1 MSFLKQA
8 YALEQEVLEDVTDV
22 DGDEFLD
29 IVEQASN
36 ARFEAE
42 TINEEVERAIVVH
55 DEIENQN
62 ETLEEIIKEK
72 GEITPE
78 VAAMTE
84 VARRTAAAGLGLNP
98 DEEGKELVD
107 SAGLESMVSGTAVL
121 SMEAA
126 KEQSKSLWEKIKQLW
141 NVFVEKVYSF
151 WNWLVKLFDGYGRRC
166 KALANKLKAID
177 KETFEANLT
186 QINNQLTTS
195 WNKTVKE
202 NGVDNSYNGKQ
213 FTKTELSMVIDGGK
227 LIDVKK
233 FTGDVFKLLGE
244 VNKEVDEATKEALKG
259 EELEF
264 GKILSSKF
272 KNTGI
277 NTANVHYIFSIKDN
291 AIVFDTD
298 NDYSN
303 FQNSYHFNFSKEELI
318 TILLQADKIKTAIR
332 NYSAESFKRYKAAK
346 DQLNNSVL
354 SKDQKYNGLLKDI
367 LKSRKSV
374 FSGEMSITRRLTIV
388 MKFYVKV
395 ATEITTVTKKIN
407 LTIKI

>member
-8 YALEQEVLEDVTDV
+8 YALEQEVLEEVTDV
-22 DGDEFLD
+22 DGDDFLD
-29 IVEQASN
+29 TTEQATS
-36 ARFEAE
+36 ARYQVE
-42 TINEEVERAIVVH
+42 TVGEEIERAIVVH

-107 SAGLESMVSGTAVL
+107 SAGLESMVSGAAVL

-141 NVFVEKVYSF
+141 NVFIEKVSDF
-151 WNWLVKLFDGYGRRC
+151 WNWLVKLFDSYGRRC
-166 KALANKLKAID
+166 KALAKQIETMNKEIFNVSV
-177 KETFEANLT
+177 TR
-186 QINNQLTTS
+186 INNQLTQA

-202 NGVDNSYNGKQ
+202 NGIDNSYNGKE

-227 LIDVKK
+227 LFDVKR
-233 FTGDVFKLLGE
+233 FSADAFKVLND
-244 VNKEVDEATKEALKG
+244 VNKDLEESTKEALKG
-259 EELEF
+259 QELNF
-264 GKILSSKF
+264 GKILSSRF
-272 KNTGI
+272 ETTAI
-277 NTANVHYIFSIKDN
+277 NTVNVYYVFGVVNN
-291 AIVFDTD
+291 AIVYDTD
-298 NDYSN
+298 NDFSN
-303 FQNSYHFNFSKEELI
+303 FQNSYHFDFKREDLI
-318 TILLQADKIKTAIR
+318 TVLLQADKVKTILR

-367 LKSRKSV
+367 LKSRKNV
-374 FSGEMSITRRLTIV
+374 FSGEMAITRRLNTV
-388 MKFYVKV
+388 MKFYVKL
-395 ATEITTVTKKIN
+395 ATQITTVAKDLI
-407 LTIKI
+407 

>member
-1 MSFLKQA
+1 MSFLKQV
-8 YALEQEVLEDVTDV
+8 YALEQEVIEEITDV
-22 DGDEFLD
+22 DGDDFLD
-29 IVEQASN
+29 TTEQATE
-36 ARFEAE
+36 ARYQAE
-42 TINEEVERAIVVH
+42 VVGEEVDRAIVVH

-62 ETLEEIIKEK
+62 ETLEKIIIEK

-84 VARRTAAAGLGLNP
+84 IARRTAAAGLGLNP

-107 SAGLESMVSGTAVL
+107 AAGLESMVSGTVVL

-166 KALANKLKAID
+166 KTLANKLKAMD
-177 KETFEANLT
+177 KETFDANLT
-186 QINNQLTTS
+186 QINNHLTDS

-202 NGVDNSYNGKQ
+202 NGIDNSYNGRE
-213 FTKTELSMVIDGGK
+213 FTKTELAMVIDGGK
-227 LIDVKK
+227 LIDVKQ
-233 FTGDVFKLLGE
+233 FTEKVFKLLGE
-244 VNKEVDEATKEALKG
+244 INKEVDESTKEALKG

-264 GKILSSKF
+264 GKILSSRF
-272 KNTGI
+272 ETTAI
-277 NTANVHYIFSIKDN
+277 NTANIHYIFGIKDN

-298 NDYSN
+298 NDFSN

-318 TILLQADKIKTAIR
+318 TILLQADKIKTTLR
-332 NYSAESFKRYKAAK
+332 NYSAESSKRYKTAK

-374 FSGEMSITRRLTIV
+374 FTGEMAITRRLTTV

-395 ATEITTVTKKIN
+395 ATQVTTVTKK
-407 LTIKI
+407 

>member
-8 YALEQEVLEDVTDV
+8 YALEQEVLEEVTDI
-22 DGDEFLD
+22 DGDDFLD
-29 IVEQASN
+29 TVEQASN

-42 TINEEVERAIVVH
+42 TITEEVERAIAVH

-62 ETLEEIIKEK
+62 ETLTQIVEEK

-84 VARRTAAAGLGLNP
+84 VARRTAAAGLGLDP
-98 DEEGKELVD
+98 EQEGQELVN
-107 SAGLESMVSGTAVL
+107 AEGLESMVAGNAVA

-166 KALANKLKAID
+166 KALANKLKAMD
-177 KETFEANLT
+177 KETFEFNRNL
-186 QINNQLTTS
+186 INNQLTTS
-195 WNKTVKE
+195 WNKIVKE
-202 NGVDNSYNGKQ
+202 NGTDNSYNGKQ
-213 FTKTELSMVIDGGK
+213 FTKTELSMVIEGGK
-227 LIDVKK
+227 LIDVKR
-233 FTGDVFKLLGE
+233 FTENVFKLLSE

-272 KNTGI
+272 KSTGI
-277 NTANVHYIFSIKDN
+277 NTANVHYVFDIKDN
-291 AIVFDTD
+291 AIVFDTN
-298 NDYSN
+298 NDFSN

-318 TILLQADKIKTAIR
+318 TILLQADKIKTTLR
-332 NYSAESFKRYKAAK
+332 NYSVESFKRYKVAK

-354 SKDQKYNGLLKDI
+354 SKDQKYNSLLKDI

-374 FSGEMSITRRLTIV
+374 FSGEMGITRRLTIV
-388 MKFYVKV
+388 MKFYVKM
-395 ATEITTVTKKIN
+395 ATQITTVTKK
-407 LTIKI
+407 